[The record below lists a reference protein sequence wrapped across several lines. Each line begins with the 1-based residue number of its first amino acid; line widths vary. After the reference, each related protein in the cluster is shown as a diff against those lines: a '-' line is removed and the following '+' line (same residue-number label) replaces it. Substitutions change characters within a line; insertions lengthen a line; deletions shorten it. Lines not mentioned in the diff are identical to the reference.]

1 MRIEVQVDISEIV
14 WEDDPYGFI
23 SRECGSCRRFK
34 IKMWESQSLRGLI
47 KDRLEKETG
56 HRPESWTFHR
66 CFVVG
71 GNNE

>member
-1 MRIEVQVDISEIV
+1 MRIEVQVDINEII
-14 WEDDPYGFI
+14 WENDLYGFI
-23 SRECGSCRRFK
+23 SRECGTCRSFQ

-47 KDRLEKETG
+47 KDRLEEETG

-71 GNNE
+71 GKQ